1 MRFVARPMKLSDD
14 VVNWVANLAPR
25 ILLQKALLCNL
36 TPTADFQTS
45 LIKSFPLSGLVIPVP
60 VGYQYQSAIA
70 HSLAATDTRNAATLA
85 HQLAQAIAQSLSI
98 QSGSDQSVTPAITR
112 DLQLQATE
120 QGYLLI
126 TLSPAA
132 IIGWLQHAIDAP
144 APTVIRAVG
153 DEPRA
158 TLEDRSWP
166 LCDRLHLSLPM
177 LLQWAYSRCATWL
190 GQLASLDADINTN
203 DWETHGHQGT
213 DLIRSCRSNALPTH
227 DTLTEHLLLPTLMR
241 ALDQMATRP
250 QVKTGLGQGYAIA
263 AAVYQFDA
271 ENRLGDLLTLP
282 EYERSHC
289 WSTLTVIQKVL
300 AVIMTQLVGMTPKSH
315 L

>member
-1 MRFVARPMKLSDD
+1 MKLSDD

-25 ILLQKALLCNL
+25 ILLQKALLYNL
-36 TPTADFQTS
+36 TATADFQAS
-45 LIKSFPLSGLVIPVP
+45 LIKSFPLSGLIVPVP

-70 HSLAATDTRNAATLA
+70 HSLAATDTRDADTLA
-85 HQLAQAIAQSLSI
+85 HHLAQAIAGSI
-98 QSGSDQSVTPAITR
+98 STQSGGDSSAVVTLMR
-112 DLQLQATE
+112 GLQLQATG

-126 TLSPAA
+126 TLAPEA
-132 IIGWLQHAIDAP
+132 IAGWLQHVHDAP
-144 APTVIRAVG
+144 APTVIRAIG

-158 TLEDRSWP
+158 TLEIGSWP

-190 GQLASLDADINTN
+190 GQLASLDADIKTN
-203 DWETHGHQGT
+203 YWSLHRLMATESFRGHS
-213 DLIRSCRSNALPTH
+213 RNSSSTH
-227 DTLTEHLLLPTLMR
+227 DTLTGHLLLPTLMR

-263 AAVYQFDA
+263 AAIYEFDA
-271 ENRLGDLLTLP
+271 ATPLGRFQHLSVP
-282 EYERSHC
+282 ARVNH

-300 AVIMTQLVGMTPKSH
+300 AVIITQLFGMTPRSH